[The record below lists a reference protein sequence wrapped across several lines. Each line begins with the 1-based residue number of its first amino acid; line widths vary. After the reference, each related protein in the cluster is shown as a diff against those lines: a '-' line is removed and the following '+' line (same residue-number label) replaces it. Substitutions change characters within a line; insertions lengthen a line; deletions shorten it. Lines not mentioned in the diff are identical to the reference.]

1 MALLETFVDSRTN
14 AAIAAAGSASFAH
27 GLPANPDLV
36 YVHENTTTNTTSHIK
51 LAVKHDAT
59 NVSIYNHGKNNS
71 ATLQVVSIVFH
82 SLVR

>member
-1 MALLETFVDSRTN
+1 MALLGTFVDSRTL
-14 AAIAAAGSASFAH
+14 AAIAAAGSSSYAH

-36 YVHENTTTNTTSHIK
+36 VVHENTTTNTTSHIK

-71 ATLQVVSIVFH
+71 ATLNAVAIYFH
-82 SLVR
+82 SAVR